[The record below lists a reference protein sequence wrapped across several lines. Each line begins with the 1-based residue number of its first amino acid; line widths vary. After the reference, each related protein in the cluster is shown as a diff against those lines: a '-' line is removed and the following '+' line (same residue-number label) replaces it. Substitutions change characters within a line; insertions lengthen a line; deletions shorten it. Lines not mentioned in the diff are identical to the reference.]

1 MSKIHKNYSFEKPFL
16 TISLPT
22 HEIVYS
28 TKNIQSIQGKIIS
41 LSNDFVGLLK
51 ITTTSGSDIF
61 HVLMSYEENQVE
73 RGKELDALLKT
84 AGENT
89 ILMDGMM

>member
-1 MSKIHKNYSFEKPFL
+1 MSQLFKPNQTL
-16 TISLPT
+16 NIILPT
-22 HEIVYS
+22 KEIVYS
-28 TKNIQSIQGKIIS
+28 TKNIQSIQSKIIS
-41 LSNDFVGLLK
+41 LDNDFIGLLK
-51 ITTTSGSDIF
+51 ITTTSGSDVF

-89 ILMDGMM
+89 IIMDGMM